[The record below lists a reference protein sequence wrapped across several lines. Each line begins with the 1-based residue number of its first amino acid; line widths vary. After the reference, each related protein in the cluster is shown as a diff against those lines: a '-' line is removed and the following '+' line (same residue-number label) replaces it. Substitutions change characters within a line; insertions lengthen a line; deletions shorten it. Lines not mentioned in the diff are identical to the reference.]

1 MDEISKKLPQIP
13 HTIPNLQRP
22 TTRVTSVLCELDGGS
37 FVLTLAELR
46 PVQPWTAENRFAGAT
61 GFVEVGRFALSPIA
75 FSNLKD
81 ALAQAEASY
90 VKVLGPLPDA
100 KKYYEKIAS
109 DLPEAEVER
118 RMGFRE

>member
-1 MDEISKKLPQIP
+1 MDEISKKLPQMP
-13 HTIPNLQRP
+13 PAVPNPSRP
-22 TTRVTSVLCELDGGS
+22 TTRATSFLCELDGGS
-37 FVLTLAELR
+37 FTLTLSELR
-46 PVQPWTAENRFAGAT
+46 PVQPWTAENRFSGAS

-90 VKVLGPLPDA
+90 VKILGPLPDPKA
-100 KKYYEKIAS
+100 YYEKIAAE
-109 DLPEAEVER
+109 LPDSEDR